1 MLAIDKLNDI
11 LSDHFAVDK
20 NKILLNSNLIEDFQ
34 ADELDLVEIG
44 MAIEEEYDIT
54 GIDMDS
60 SNIKTVNDIVD
71 YLGGLVIQQQ
81 LQQLRGINRKR
92 ISENRLIDEP
102 FECSMK

>member
-34 ADELDLVEIG
+34 ADEL
-44 MAIEEEYDIT
+44 EEEYDIT

>member
-34 ADELDLVEIG
+34 ADEL
-44 MAIEEEYDIT
+44 EEEYDIT

-81 LQQLRGINRKR
+81 LQQLRGTNRKR
-92 ISENRLIDEP
+92 IPENRLIDDP
-102 FECSMK
+102 FEPSFVQ

>member
-1 MLAIDKLNDI
+1 
-11 LSDHFAVDK
+11 
-20 NKILLNSNLIEDFQ
+20 
-34 ADELDLVEIG
+34 
-44 MAIEEEYDIT
+44 
-54 GIDMDS
+54 MDS

>member
-34 ADELDLVEIG
+34 ADEL
-44 MAIEEEYDIT
+44 EEEYDIT

-81 LQQLRGINRKR
+81 LQQLRGTNRKR
-92 ISENRLIDEP
+92 IPENRLIDDP
-102 FECSMK
+102 FEPSFEQ

>member
-44 MAIEEEYDIT
+44 MAIEE
-54 GIDMDS
+54 
-60 SNIKTVNDIVD
+60 
-71 YLGGLVIQQQ
+71 
-81 LQQLRGINRKR
+81 
-92 ISENRLIDEP
+92 
-102 FECSMK
+102 